1 MEELKYILVFGLLHA
16 STYLAFSLGFSLI
29 LGVAKIPN
37 LAYGALYVLSGYVA
51 YELLASL
58 GLPFYIAAGLAITL
72 TGIAS
77 LLIGEVAVRPA
88 LKNPVGVFITTMSV
102 AYILEE
108 YFKMGM
114 GLRPVTLPMLSGTVS
129 VADIPVSNQ
138 WLLVASVSLAMTL
151 ALVLFLRK
159 TSMGMAIRAVAES
172 WEESLRFS
180 INPLRVL
187 RVTLLITGL
196 YAGMTGVLL
205 SPLKALTPSAGWT
218 PLFAAFAVVILGG
231 VGSIVGTAIASVI
244 YGLVEQTVTFTLG
257 SGLARVVPLFLIVAV
272 LLLRPHG
279 IMGRGE

>member
-1 MEELKYILVFGLLHA
+1 LEELKYVLVFGLLHS

-51 YELLASL
+51 YELLTAV
-58 GLPFYIAAGLAITL
+58 GLPFYTAAGLAVAL
-72 TGIAS
+72 TGVAS
-77 LLIGEVAVRPA
+77 LLIGEATIRPA

-108 YFKMGM
+108 YFKMSM
-114 GLRPVTLPMLSGTVS
+114 GLKPVTLPLLPGTVS
-129 VADIPVSNQ
+129 VAGVPVSNQ
-138 WLLVASVSLAMTL
+138 WILVASVSLAMTL
-151 ALVLFLRK
+151 ALVLFLRR
-159 TSMGMAIRAVAES
+159 TGTGIAIRAVAES
-172 WEESLRFS
+172 WEESLRLS

-187 RVTLLITGL
+187 RVTLLVTGL

-218 PLFAAFAVVILGG
+218 PLFAAFAVVVLGG
-231 VGSIVGTAIASVI
+231 VGSIVGTAIASLI
-244 YGLVEQTVTFTLG
+244 YGLVEQAVTFTLG
-257 SGLARVVPLFLIVAV
+257 SGLAKVVPLLLIVSV